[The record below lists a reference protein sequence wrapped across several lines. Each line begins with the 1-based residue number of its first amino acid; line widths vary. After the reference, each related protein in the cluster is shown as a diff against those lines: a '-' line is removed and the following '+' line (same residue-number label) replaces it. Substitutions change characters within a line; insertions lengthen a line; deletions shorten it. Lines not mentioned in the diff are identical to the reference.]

1 MGDFFNLNMLLKLC
15 AAALGTTGFA
25 VLFGVR
31 TKHLALAGVGGFFT
45 YAVFYTF
52 NFIGSSIFVCAFT
65 SALFAA
71 LYSEICARTNKAP
84 NAVFLIPCG
93 IPIVPGSELYYT
105 MRYLLEKDLASSGKY
120 LSNAFMIGLGIAGGI
135 VVISIISN
143 HFYRFYLCNE
153 LLHGIHIRLL
163 ENRGKHNVRIKFFN
177 NVN

>member
-31 TKHLALAGVGGFFT
+31 TKHLALAGIGGFFT

-52 NFIGSSIFVCAFT
+52 NFFGASLFVCSFT
-65 SALFAA
+65 SAAFAA
-71 LYSEICARTNKAP
+71 LYSELCARVNKAP

-105 MRYLLEKDLASSGKY
+105 MRYLLEKNLESSSKY

-135 VVISIISN
+135 VVISII
-143 HFYRFYLCNE
+143 CE
-153 LLHGIHIRLL
+153 LI
-163 ENRGKHNVRIKFFN
+163 FN
-177 NVN
+177 AYFKKRKAKKI

>member
-1 MGDFFNLNMLLKLC
+1 MGDFFNFDILLKLC

-31 TKHLALAGVGGFFT
+31 PKHLALAGIGGFFT
-45 YAVFYTF
+45 YGVFYTF
-52 NFIGSSIFVCAFT
+52 NFIGASLFVCAFM

-105 MRYLLEKDLASSGKY
+105 MRYLLEKDLTSSGKY
-120 LSNAFMIGLGIAGGI
+120 LSSAFMIGLGIAGGI
-135 VVISIISN
+135 VVISIIFELFSN
-143 HFYRFYLCNE
+143 LYFKKIN
-153 LLHGIHIRLL
+153 
-163 ENRGKHNVRIKFFN
+163 IKKTQ
-177 NVN
+177 